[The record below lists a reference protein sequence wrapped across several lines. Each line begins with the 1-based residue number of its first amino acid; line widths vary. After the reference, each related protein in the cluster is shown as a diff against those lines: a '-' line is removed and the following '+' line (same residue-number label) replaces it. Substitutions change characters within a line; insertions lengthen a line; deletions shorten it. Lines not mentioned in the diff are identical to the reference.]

1 MQTHHSTDGTTLTV
15 YVTVIVDGV
24 HTDPDGW
31 LADPDSASVVITA
44 QPSATH
50 TGTRISAGNYKFEF
64 TGLTTIA
71 SGTLM
76 SVEINGEIGTVAWT
90 EMVEWVE
97 VIRPLLTSTA
107 QGNLEKSASTICTG
121 TVAAAAS
128 TTSIPTSA
136 FSPSGAVL
144 DQFKGRIIIFD
155 RATTTAALRGQA
167 TSITGSSNSATPTFT
182 VTALTTAPAS
192 GDTFIVV

>member
-31 LADPDSASVVITA
+31 LADPDTADVVITA

-50 TGTRISAGNYKFEF
+50 TGTRISAGNYSFAF
-64 TGLTTIA
+64 TGLTAIA
-71 SGTLM
+71 HGTLM
-76 SVEINGEIGTVAWT
+76 AVEINGEIGTVAWT
-90 EMVEWVE
+90 EMVEYVE
-97 VIRPLLTSTA
+97 IIRPFLTSAA
-107 QGNLEKSASTICTG
+107 QAKLQRSASAMCTC
-121 TVAAAAS
+121 TVTTGAT

-136 FSPSGAVL
+136 CSPSGAVL
-144 DQFKGRIIIFD
+144 DQFKNRIIIFD
-155 RATTTAALRGQA
+155 ENTTTAALRNQTA
-167 TSITGSSNSATPTFT
+167 SITGSSNSATPTFT

-192 GDTFIVV
+192 GDTFIIV